1 MLTLEFNSGV
11 TSSVIAHI
19 EQAGGLRWL
28 VAGEKPTTLKGN
40 YMEFLV
46 QNPTVTVLAALI
58 AIDIIT
64 GFIAG
69 IKNKELSSNVSFGGM
84 LKKTL
89 IAFIVVVAFLIAQ
102 ILPDFPIVYWVTI
115 LFIPTEIISIL
126 ENIKKAGVEYPAA
139 FDVFAVRA
147 KDFLEKKFIEI
158 VSKSFEAIAESFAK
172 GVEQKRGQAAPIDY
186 DELAS
191 RLVKLQQQ
199 NSNSNGATQ
208 PVSTTTTTTTTT
220 GNSKHD
226 TNEGAISH
234 EHKDY

>member
-1 MLTLEFNSGV
+1 MLEFNSGLLNLFV
-11 TSSVIAHI
+11 TQI
-19 EQAGGLRWL
+19 EQAGVFRWL

-69 IKNKELSSNVSFGGM
+69 IRQKELSSNVSFGGM

-89 IAFIVVVAFLIAQ
+89 IAFIVVVAFLIQQ

-115 LFIPTEIISIL
+115 LFMPTEIISIL

-139 FDVFAVRA
+139 FDVFAIRA
-147 KDFLEKKFIEI
+147 KDLLEKKFIEI
-158 VSKSFEAIAESFAK
+158 VTKAFEVIAESFAK
-172 GVEQKRGQAAPIDY
+172 SSAQKSSSNAQIDY
-186 DELAS
+186 GELAN
-191 RLVKLQQQ
+191 RIVKLQEQ
-199 NSNSNGATQ
+199 NAAHNNGNLQ
-208 PVSTTTTTTTTT
+208 STTTTTTTTT

-226 TNEGAISH
+226 TEGISH
-234 EHKDY
+234 EHRDY